1 LTMKTAVLLSKERY
15 IEAMQSAEAKDSSI
29 NYRRLKADHSISLL
43 YNPATRDGKFSSKL
57 NARAGLDDGY
67 YEAFPWS
74 EYATTLAQNN
84 ANLQKYGWP
93 AYDKEGI

>member
-1 LTMKTAVLLSKERY
+1 MKTAVLLTKERY
-15 IEAMQSAEAKDSSI
+15 IEAMQSAKAKDGSI
-29 NYRRLKADHSISLL
+29 NYSRLKADHSISLL

-57 NARAGLDDGY
+57 NARAGLADGY

>member
-1 LTMKTAVLLSKERY
+1 MKAAVLLTKERY
-15 IEAMQSAEAKDSSI
+15 IEAMQSAEAKDGSI
-29 NYRRLKADHSISLL
+29 NYRRLKADWSISLL

-57 NARAGLDDGY
+57 NARAGLADGY

-93 AYDKEGI
+93 DYMTEGI

>member
-1 LTMKTAVLLSKERY
+1 MKTAVLLTKERY
-15 IEAMQSAEAKDSSI
+15 IEAMRSAEAKDGSV
-29 NYRRLKADHSISLL
+29 NYRRLKADRSISLL
-43 YNPATRDGKFSSKL
+43 YNPANRDGKFSSKL
-57 NARAGLDDGY
+57 DARAGLAEGY

-74 EYATTLAQNN
+74 EYAKTLAQNN

>member
-1 LTMKTAVLLSKERY
+1 MKTAVLLTKERY
-15 IEAMQSAEAKDSSI
+15 IEAMRSAEAKDSSI
-29 NYRRLKADHSISLL
+29 NYRRLKSDRSISLL

-57 NARAGLDDGY
+57 NARASLTDGY

-93 AYDKEGI
+93 ACEEKGI

>member
-1 LTMKTAVLLSKERY
+1 MKTAVLLTKERY
-15 IEAMQSAEAKDSSI
+15 IEAMRSAEAKDSSI
-29 NYRRLKADHSISLL
+29 NYRRLKSDRSISLL

-57 NARAGLDDGY
+57 NARASLTDGY

-93 AYDKEGI
+93 AYEEKGI